1 MLPAIDSG
9 DDAVWFGGP
18 DEGFGIVVGLGDE
31 AVDGDMQVVDGAKDT
46 AFQPPAGELGKEAF
60 NCVQPGCRGRRKVER
75 PARMAFEP
83 GLHFRMFV
91 GRIVVENCVDY
102 FAGWPILGTWR
113 ARSH

>member
-91 GRIVVENCVDY
+91 GRIIVENCVDY
-102 FAGWPILGTWR
+102 FAGWPSLRTWR
-113 ARSH
+113 ARWH